1 MIEQPKQLNLPGVP
15 RAKQGR
21 EVPPHWAWTEAE
33 VWTER
38 MLATLER
45 GIKGGKWYSLM
56 DKVTK
61 EGTLRRAA
69 QAVIRNQGAAGRER
83 NSSMAMPWPPTSNC
97 RSRLAVHTIYSIH

>member
-1 MIEQPKQLNLPGVP
+1 VNERPKQLNLPGVP

-45 GIKGGKWYSLM
+45 GIAGGKWYSLM

-69 QAVIRNQGAAGRER
+69 QAVIRNQGVCKDNCVNGFFWFVFWLSWFAAPRER
-83 NSSMAMPWPPTSNC
+83 N
-97 RSRLAVHTIYSIH
+97 